1 MPLIKKNEFK
11 KMNEK
16 ELNDKKTELQKELMK
31 ILTQKSSGGSI
42 ENPGKIKSIKKT
54 LARINMF
61 LHNKGKIT
69 KEEMKNT

>member
-1 MPLIKKNEFK
+1 
-11 KMNEK
+11 MNEK